1 MTVLDCAK
9 EHAKSAAA
17 AAAALA
23 TGGDPA
29 AAAKAAQRRVWLSP
43 KDALNVSMP
52 AIACAAND
60 ATTIMRIFYGAAQ
73 CRKPCNQSRPTPAP
87 CTQSRPP
94 QTRPPRADSCMQK
107 IRDWIDR

>member
-1 MTVLDCAK
+1 MSYTLNPQPSTLNPQPAGPLACQCSVTVLDCAK

-23 TGGDPA
+23 TGGDPV

-52 AIACAAND
+52 AIACGAND
-60 ATTIMRIFYGAAQ
+60 ATTIMRIFYGAA
-73 CRKPCNQSRPTPAP
+73 
-87 CTQSRPP
+87 
-94 QTRPPRADSCMQK
+94 
-107 IRDWIDR
+107 